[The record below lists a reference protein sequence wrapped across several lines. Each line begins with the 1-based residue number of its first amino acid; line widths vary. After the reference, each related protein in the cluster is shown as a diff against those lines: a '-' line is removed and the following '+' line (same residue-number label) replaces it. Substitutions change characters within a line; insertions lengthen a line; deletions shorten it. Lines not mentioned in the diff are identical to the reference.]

1 MIVRYMFLTL
11 QLFHLQQLSISFQ
24 LSPSRNTNLRIAD
37 NNHLKQTNYG
47 MKTDLYSSSG
57 SIPVGAGPLGPSELE
72 AFHTA
77 QFDLYLKHHAGYW
90 KGIQTGYDPENEEV
104 ADFMYTEVNLE
115 KNDQSTEIKHTNS
128 YVQGEIRSDCET
140 CFDSE
145 RLKSKEVGT
154 YSVGKLRSRL
164 CGNVEVRGPGITA
177 RGLST
182 EIIFRH
188 GDGRVRVLLAHSPI
202 DFMELEGVGVVPS
215 TFILKDVVV
224 IRERLDKRPYDL
236 DTDPDVMWVPS
247 TDDAF
252 KGGYSGTRQRF
263 TTTGLPIKEDVSFS
277 SLPPCKV
284 TEETENYI
292 EDNLI
297 LTGPPAESDPEDD
310 MFRRVLKGGI
320 LVEAPWVIS
329 ADVEVRARVSWTP
342 GSVSKDSVSAED
354 CKLYSA
360 EMGIFMSTDVI
371 AMPTG
376 SLRLAAPRLTD
387 FFVDELDKIL
397 ELQ

>member
-1 MIVRYMFLTL
+1 MIVRYVLLTL
-11 QLFHLQQLSISFQ
+11 NLFHLQQLSISFQ
-24 LSPSRNTNLRIAD
+24 LSPSRNINFRVPD
-37 NNHLKQTNYG
+37 NNHLKQTNHG
-47 MKTDLYSSSG
+47 MKTDLHSSSG

-77 QFDLYLKHHAGYW
+77 QFDLYLKYQSGYW
-90 KGIQTGYDPENEEV
+90 KGIQTGYDPENDEV

-188 GDGRVRVLLAHSPI
+188 GDGRVRVLLAHSPV
-202 DFMELEGVGVVPS
+202 DFMEVEGLGMVPS

-224 IRERLDKRPYDL
+224 VRERLDKRPYDL
-236 DTDPDVMWVPS
+236 DTAPDVMWVPS

-263 TTTGLPIKEDVSFS
+263 TTTGLPIKEDVRFD
-277 SLPPCKV
+277 SLPSPKATDGA
-284 TEETENYI
+284 TEPYM
-292 EDNLI
+292 EDNII
-297 LTGPPAESDPEDD
+297 LTGPPADD
-310 MFRRVLKGGI
+310 GTFSTVN
-320 LVEAPWVIS
+320 LV
-329 ADVEVRARVSWTP
+329 
-342 GSVSKDSVSAED
+342 
-354 CKLYSA
+354 KL
-360 EMGIFMSTDVI
+360 
-371 AMPTG
+371 
-376 SLRLAAPRLTD
+376 
-387 FFVDELDKIL
+387 
-397 ELQ
+397 